1 MNTKHCARS
10 LFVALG
16 VTVIFCMGY
25 AAGEKQVGPIVA
37 PTHAVVTMSVSAPA
51 PSPGSGFGFMVMPPP
66 DVDSVR
72 WNEIK
77 DQAYSSRAQFIAALK
92 QMEQRV
98 GDQLGEL
105 KMKRAALKGSSGDQ
119 NSELAIKELGYAR
132 SYLKYMVEEMNKA
145 TPDNWN
151 QQKAK
156 IGQAWVRTQE
166 FYTMGKSGLTS

>member
-1 MNTKHCARS
+1 M
-10 LFVALG
+10 
-16 VTVIFCMGY
+16 IFCMGY